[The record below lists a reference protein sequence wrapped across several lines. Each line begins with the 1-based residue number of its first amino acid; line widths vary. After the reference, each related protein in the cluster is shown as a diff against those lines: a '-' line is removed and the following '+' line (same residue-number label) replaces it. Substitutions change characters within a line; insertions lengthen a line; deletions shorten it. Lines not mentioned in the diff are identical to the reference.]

1 MQHSKLRERYI
12 SYYDIIFRKVE
23 GIPVTYV
30 EPKNTSK
37 ECSRCGSIGIREGKS
52 FKCPSCGHVDHADV
66 NASFNIA
73 LRPPSVGGIGQ
84 LHADRDACKGST
96 DTPRGAT
103 LRTTETP
110 EPPSFSEESM
120 SESGL
125 DSYVASAVAVLKAGL
140 HLGDAGEMPGDDRA
154 STVSMAE
161 YFP

>member
-1 MQHSKLRERYI
+1 
-12 SYYDIIFRKVE
+12 
-23 GIPVTYV
+23 
-30 EPKNTSK
+30 
-37 ECSRCGSIGIREGKS
+37 
-52 FKCPSCGHVDHADV
+52 
-66 NASFNIA
+66 
-73 LRPPSVGGIGQ
+73 
-84 LHADRDACKGST
+84 LHADRDACKGSI

-154 STVSMAE
+154 SAVSMAE